1 MTRDIKGPLPQQYGI
16 LAKFPSQ
23 DGNQAQYSKN
33 RSFNARME
41 GMMNDNKENTKNEL
55 NINFFDDA
63 DRKARNNKVKR
74 TVDELMNQRSFL
86 LNERRARLKQFLIL
100 EQKEFEKEIM
110 QSSVTPLE
118 RAAQLREKAKQIRM

>member
-1 MTRDIKGPLPQQYGI
+1 
-16 LAKFPSQ
+16 
-23 DGNQAQYSKN
+23 
-33 RSFNARME
+33 ME

-86 LNERRARLKQFLIL
+86 LNERRAR
-100 EQKEFEKEIM
+100 
-110 QSSVTPLE
+110 
-118 RAAQLREKAKQIRM
+118 